1 MALVSLWPALEADD
15 PARASIAGYLSRFRF
30 LHPKATGDDLR
41 ALGLEPGP
49 EYGRVLTS
57 LRQAWL
63 DGQVKDEAGER
74 SLLEE
79 LLRSQTARG

>member
-1 MALVSLWPALEADD
+1 
-15 PARASIAGYLSRFRF
+15 
-30 LHPKATGDDLR
+30 
-41 ALGLEPGP
+41 
-49 EYGRVLTS
+49 VLTS

-63 DGQVKDEAGER
+63 DGQVNDEAGER